1 MSRRTFWISM
11 SIMTVALGMLI
22 FLNIQKD
29 AREDVWSE
37 SFQMANQNITWE
49 GAGYNGSYG
58 RNQE

>member
-11 SIMTVALGMLI
+11 SIMTVVMGMLI

-37 SFQMANQNITWE
+37 SFQMANQNITWA
-49 GAGYNGSYG
+49 GAGYNG
-58 RNQE
+58 RD